1 MSKKYLKGL
10 FILLLLIGFTL
21 PALAQY
27 EVDLRENVPLY
38 GQEECCWCGAASG
51 QMIMDGY
58 PNPFNNIWYPQGQIW
73 NTIQDNNSTD
83 PVDQNQN
90 WCTDPQGLCET
101 MRLLN
106 PPPWPGDW
114 NVVANPNRNEAA
126 MEFLYYMNMNH
137 YPVATLINLGG
148 HWVVIVG
155 YKTNIEP
162 VGGSNPVLQEITIYD
177 PEPHNVGTEITID
190 AATWYDTY
198 WAGPVQYTGTWHGQ
212 YVSVIEPPVIKG
224 AVEVKMVERIGKEII
239 PPEEAIKYAK
249 KWIEELGLYKK
260 PSYAILQRSGVNNLQ
275 PILVREEIKPGLEKE
290 KEVPYYYIVPFGF
303 EYEIGACGIGL
314 ARVCVIVNAY
324 TGRFE
329 EIGAFGKPVRYLPEE
344 EVIDIIARSLGLKK
358 EEMKEFKPTL
368 MFQPSDITHI
378 RLYPFWRI
386 MVKDRILYVD
396 QLGKVYRTIKPSVPG
411 D

>member
-27 EVDLRENVPLY
+27 VVDLSGNVPLY
-38 GQEECCWCGAASG
+38 GQEDCCWCGAASG

-58 PNPFNNIWYPQGQIW
+58 PDPADRLYHEQEDIWDA
-73 NTIQDNNSTD
+73 IQVNNSMSVID
-83 PVDQNQN
+83 IDAG
-90 WCTDPQGLCET
+90 WCTDPEGLRQT
-101 MRLLN
+101 LIDMN
-106 PPPWPGDW
+106 PPPWLGTW
-114 NVVANPNRNEAA
+114 NVFTNPIRNEAL
-126 MEFLYYMNMNH
+126 FDILYWMNWND
-137 YPVATLINLGG
+137 YPVATLIDEGG

-155 YKTNIEP
+155 YETDIEP
-162 VGGSNPVLQEITIYD
+162 VGGSNPVLQEITKYD
-177 PEPHNVGTEITID
+177 PDPHNVGSVITMD
-190 AATWYDTY
+190 AAVWYATD
-198 WAGPVQYTGTWHGQ
+198 WVGPVQYAGTWHDQ
-212 YVSVIEPPVIKG
+212 YVAVIEPPVIKG
-224 AVEVKMVERIGKEII
+224 TVEVKMVERIGKEII

-249 KWIEELGLYKK
+249 KWIDELELYKK
-260 PSYAILQRSGVNNLQ
+260 PPYAILQRSGVNNLQ

-303 EYEIGACGIGL
+303 EYEIGARGIGL
-314 ARVCVIVNAY
+314 ARVCMIVNAY

-344 EVIDIIARSLGLKK
+344 EVIDIIARSLGLKR

-396 QLGKVYRTIKPSVPG
+396 QLGKIYRTIKPSVPG

>member
-10 FILLLLIGFTL
+10 LILLLLIGFTL
-21 PALAQY
+21 PVLAQH
-27 EVDLRENVPLY
+27 EVDISGNVPLY
-38 GQEECCWCGAASG
+38 GQESCIWCGAACG
-51 QMIMDGY
+51 QMIMNGY
-58 PNPFNNIWYPQGQIW
+58 PDPIHRIFYPQVQVW
-73 NTIQDNNSTD
+73 NTIQANNSTD
-83 PVDQNQN
+83 PADSA
-90 WCTDPQGLCET
+90 WATDPQGLCET

-106 PPPWPGDW
+106 PPVPPGNW
-114 NVVANPNRNEAA
+114 YVFTNSNRNEAQ
-126 MEFLYYMNMNH
+126 FDILYWMNRNH
-137 YPVATLINLGG
+137 YPVATLINRGG

-155 YKTNIEP
+155 YKTDIEP
-162 VGGSNPVLQEITIYD
+162 VVGSNPVLQEITKYD
-177 PEPHNVGTEITID
+177 PEPHNVGSVITMS
-190 AATWYDTY
+190 AALWYATDWVGPVQWPGTWYD
-198 WAGPVQYTGTWHGQ
+198 Q
-212 YVSVIEPPVIKG
+212 YVAVIEPPAVEG
-224 AVEVKMVERIGKEII
+224 AVEVKMPERIGKEII
-239 PPEEAIKYAK
+239 PPKEAIEYAK
-249 KWIEELGLYKK
+249 NWIDELELSKK
-260 PSYAILQRSGVNNLQ
+260 PPYAILQRSGVNNLQ

-303 EYEIGACGIGL
+303 EHEIGARGIGL

-344 EVIDIIARSLGLKK
+344 EVIDIIARSLGLKR

-386 MVKDRILYVD
+386 MVKDRVLYVD
-396 QLGKVYRTIKPSVPG
+396 QLGKVYKVITPSVPG

>member
-27 EVDLRENVPLY
+27 EVDLSGNVPLY
-38 GQEECCWCGAASG
+38 GQEDCCWCGPASG

-58 PNPFNNIWYPQGQIW
+58 PDPADRLYHEQEDIWDA
-73 NTIQDNNSTD
+73 IQVNNSMSVID
-83 PVDQNQN
+83 IDAG
-90 WCTDPQGLCET
+90 WCTDPEGLRQT
-101 MRLLN
+101 LIDMN
-106 PPPWPGDW
+106 PPTDGTW
-114 NVVANPNRNEAA
+114 NVFADAGRYEV
-126 MEFLYYMNMNH
+126 MFDILYYINDND
-137 YPVATLINLGG
+137 YPVATLINEGG

-155 YKTNIEP
+155 YETDIEP
-162 VGGSNPVLQEITIYD
+162 VGGSNPVLQEITKYD
-177 PEPHNVGTEITID
+177 PEPHNVGSVITMD
-190 AATWYDTY
+190 AAVWYATD
-198 WAGPVQYTGTWHGQ
+198 WVGPVRFAGTWHGQ
-212 YVSVIEPPVIKG
+212 YVAVIEPPVIKG
-224 AVEVKMVERIGKEII
+224 SVEVKMVERIGKEII

-249 KWIEELGLYKK
+249 KWIDELGLSKK
-260 PSYAILQRSGVNNLQ
+260 LQYTILEEKGVSNLQ
-275 PILVREEIKPGLEKE
+275 PMLVREEIKHGLEKG
-290 KEVPYYYIVPFGF
+290 KEVPYYYIVPFGL
-303 EYEIGACGIGL
+303 EYEIGDYGIGL

-344 EVIDIIARSLGLKK
+344 EVIDIIASYLALKR
-358 EEMKEFKPTL
+358 EEIEKLKPIL

-386 MVKDRILYVD
+386 MVADHVLYVD
-396 QLGKVYRTIKPSVPG
+396 QLGKVYKVITPSVPG

>member
-10 FILLLLIGFTL
+10 LILLLLIGFTL

-27 EVDLRENVPLY
+27 EVDLSADVPLY

-58 PNPFNNIWYPQGQIW
+58 PDPADRLYHEQEDIWDAIQVNNI
-73 NTIQDNNSTD
+73 DAE
-83 PVDQNQN
+83 
-90 WCTDPQGLCET
+90 WCTDPEGLRQT
-101 MRLLN
+101 LIDMN
-106 PPPWPGDW
+106 PPPSPGDW
-114 NVVANPNRNEAA
+114 NVVTNPNRNEA
-126 MEFLYYMNMNH
+126 EFDILYWMNKND
-137 YPVATLINLGG
+137 YPVATLINEGG

-155 YKTNIEP
+155 YETDIEP
-162 VGGSNPVLQEITIYD
+162 VGGSNPVLQEITKYD
-177 PEPHNVGTEITID
+177 PEPHNVGTVITMD
-190 AATWYDTY
+190 AAVWYDTD
-198 WAGPVQYTGTWHGQ
+198 WVGPVKYAGTWYGQ
-212 YVSVIEPPVIKG
+212 YVAVIEPPVIKG

-249 KWIEELGLYKK
+249 KWIDELELSKKLQYTILEE
-260 PSYAILQRSGVNNLQ
+260 RGVSNLQ
-275 PILVREEIKPGLEKE
+275 PMLVREEIKPGLEKG

-303 EYEIGACGIGL
+303 EYEIGDYGIGL

-329 EIGAFGKPVRYLPEE
+329 EIGAFGKPVRYILKE
-344 EVIDIIARSLGLKK
+344 EVIDIIASYLALKR
-358 EEMKEFKPTL
+358 EEIEKLKPIL

-386 MVKDRILYVD
+386 MVADRVLYVD
-396 QLGKVYRTIKPSVPG
+396 QMGKVYKVITPSVPG

>member
-10 FILLLLIGFTL
+10 LILLLLIGFTL

-27 EVDLRENVPLY
+27 EVDLSGNVPLY
-38 GQEECCWCGAASG
+38 GQESCIWCGAACG
-51 QMIMDGY
+51 QMIMNGY
-58 PNPFNNIWYPQGQIW
+58 PDPIHRILYPQVQVW
-73 NTIQDNNSTD
+73 NTIQANNSTD
-83 PVDQNQN
+83 PADQA
-90 WCTDPQGLCET
+90 WATDPQGLCET
-101 MRLLN
+101 MILLN
-106 PPPWPGDW
+106 RPVPPGNWY
-114 NVVANPNRNEAA
+114 VFTNPNRNEAL
-126 MEFLYYMNMNH
+126 FDILYWMNDND
-137 YPVATLINLGG
+137 YPVATLINEGE

-155 YKTNIEP
+155 YETDIEP
-162 VGGSNPVLQEITIYD
+162 VGGSNPVLQEITKYD
-177 PEPHNVGTEITID
+177 PEPHNVGSVITMD
-190 AATWYDTY
+190 AAVWYATD
-198 WAGPVQYTGTWHGQ
+198 WVGPVRFAGTWHGQ
-212 YVSVIEPPVIKG
+212 YVAVIEPPVIKG

-249 KWIEELGLYKK
+249 KWIDELGLYKK
-260 PSYAILQRSGVNNLQ
+260 PPYAILQRSGVSNLQ
-275 PILVREEIKPGLEKE
+275 PMLVREEIKPGLEKE

-329 EIGAFGKPVRYLPEE
+329 EIGAFGEPVRYLPEE
-344 EVIDIIARSLGLKK
+344 EVIDIIARSLGLKR

-396 QLGKVYRTIKPSVPG
+396 QLGKVYKVITPSVPG